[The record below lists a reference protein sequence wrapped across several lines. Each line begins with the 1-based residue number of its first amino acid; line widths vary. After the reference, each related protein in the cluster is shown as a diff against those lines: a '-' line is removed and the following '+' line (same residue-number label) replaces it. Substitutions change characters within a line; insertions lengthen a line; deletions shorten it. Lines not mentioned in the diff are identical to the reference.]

1 MIPVGCQVEQY
12 PAIDVLI
19 IFLFKTKK
27 RLTSALPEITENNN
41 LEINVNKKMLIF
53 CKRISDKKNPDRQT
67 MKPLKES

>member
-41 LEINVNKKMLIF
+41 LEMNVNKKCLYF
-53 CKRISDKKNPDRQT
+53 ASGFQAKRILTDRQ
-67 MKPLKES
+67 

>member
-1 MIPVGCQVEQY
+1 MIPVGCQVELY
-12 PAIDVLI
+12 PAIDV

-53 CKRISDKKNPDRQT
+53 CERISDKKNPDRQT
-67 MKPLKES
+67 MEPLKES